1 MLVYFLVTHITA
13 YHAFDRQP
21 FEIHC
26 PREAIISAKDKTTT
40 PLTYRDAGVNIDA
53 GDALID
59 DIGDDAKRTR
69 RPGADVALGGFGG
82 LFDLK
87 AAGYRDPILVS
98 GTDGVGTKL
107 ELAQAMDNHRGL
119 GIDLV
124 AMCANDVLA
133 QGAMPLF
140 FLDYFATG
148 VLEAHIAKDVVA
160 GIADGCVLAG
170 CALIGG
176 ETAEMPGTYPKGRYD
191 LAGFCVGGVER
202 DEMIDPARTMA
213 GDVAI
218 ALPSAGAHANGFSL
232 IRKVIEVSGAELNAP
247 APFDES
253 RNLGDALLTP
263 TRIYVEDFAV
273 ALNAAGGVEHLHGL
287 AHITGGGLIENPPR
301 AYGKALALDL
311 DMTSWVMPPL
321 FRWLMETGNIEPR
334 ELARVFNCG
343 IGMLLYVAEEKAET
357 VLSHLND
364 QGANAWI
371 AGKLI
376 EREDEAVILNDL
388 EGWAAP

>member
-1 MLVYFLVTHITA
+1 M
-13 YHAFDRQP
+13 
-21 FEIHC
+21 
-26 PREAIISAKDKTTT
+26 EAIISAKDKTTT

-59 DIGDDAKRTR
+59 EIGDDAKRTM

-87 AAGYRDPILVS
+87 AAGYEDPILVS

-107 ELAQAMDNHRGL
+107 ELAQAMNSHRGL

-148 VLEAHIAKDVVA
+148 VLEQHIAKDVVA
-160 GIADGCVLAG
+160 GIADGCVSAG

-191 LAGFCVGGVER
+191 LAGFCVGAVER
-202 DEMIDPARTMA
+202 GEMIDPGRTKA
-213 GDVAI
+213 GDIAI
-218 ALPSAGAHANGFSL
+218 ALPSSGAHANGFSL
-232 IRKVIEVSGAELNAP
+232 IRKVIDVAGADINAP
-247 APFDES
+247 APFDDGHL
-253 RNLGDALLTP
+253 LGDALLTP
-263 TRIYVEDFAV
+263 TKIYVQDFTV
-273 ALNAAGGVEHLHGL
+273 ALKAAGGVEHLHGL

-301 AYGKALALDL
+301 AYGSSLSLTL
-311 DMTSWVMPPL
+311 DMSSWSIPPL
-321 FRWLMETGNIEPR
+321 FQWLKETGNIEAR

-343 IGMLLYVAEEKAET
+343 IGMLLYVDPHKADN
-357 VLSHLND
+357 VLAHLND
-364 QGANAWI
+364 HNAGAWI
-371 AGKLI
+371 AGEILD
-376 EREDEAVILNDL
+376 RTNSGDAVILDGL
-388 EGWAAP
+388 EAWAGS